1 MYAIFT
7 IELFSKTSFYFMF
20 AISAYWFVFFKLQY
34 AVYLM
39 LPPIDEFTFSK
50 YYKHFYV
57 RY

>member
-1 MYAIFT
+1 MYVIFT

-57 RY
+57 R